1 MIQSIVLN
9 PFRILGLLS
18 GVSSK
23 EEHTKIKKIKMY
35 VDAEQEIP
43 QDYFFQFLGN
53 QKRDLNQIETA
64 ISRLNLNEDRV
75 IAALFWFY
83 EGNKITD
90 EPAFDFFKEGNS
102 DDAIAIW
109 EKLASGEITSKNASA
124 YNNLGTYYLSQS
136 KFKKGL
142 RLKLAFLESD
152 YSSKFISQVAD
163 ETFKISKTDLQ
174 LRFLKAFF
182 EDVRK
187 DKTVEVS
194 EILTALNDFEFSA
207 KKTFLEQFIDEPIKA
222 IEEEIS
228 KAKNKISA
236 NKAAG
241 VVVAKEL
248 ISNTESSLNLV
259 SSIVGKSA
267 IKYTNIA
274 DKLANEILSCGV
286 AYFKHYKESAT
297 DPGKSA
303 MDLFKKAKTIAEG
316 SVTKQ
321 RIKENIENLQ
331 EWIDEK
337 PEREKQKKI
346 TTDFDSLLNI
356 LQRYENC
363 PETITNARAMV
374 NSSKQHLLNIK
385 NVLGSSDELYLK
397 LSTRIAAQAQSFII
411 EEVNEA
417 QDNFEYKIA
426 MDRYGTISKLKTVL
440 KNGWEVTNLIGTL
453 DMEYKYKTE
462 RFNPNKD
469 ALRGLCTQ
477 LGVSTSTASSY
488 NGSSSSTTPRPTST
502 SASQPRQTYTST
514 SSSTDSGLPGWI
526 KFAGLIIVVLIMSKM
541 CGSSKYSSDSDSK
554 TETETDYSNSIVD
567 SAAAVAAPSYEMQD
581 DSAAVSLYNDYEMID
596 SAAVSYS
603 EVTDS
608 STLNSL
614 NGNWYGYG
622 EEHQD
627 NTLWNV
633 KLTIDSY
640 NEDYRIE
647 YPDLN
652 CGGRL
657 VFIREEYGNL
667 IFREKITRGISNCI
681 DGLRAEVKIIN
692 SNKVEIYY
700 YDQITGNLNA
710 TGYLDRTNY

>member
-35 VDAEQEIP
+35 VDADQDIP
-43 QDYFFQFLGN
+43 QDYFFHFLGN
-53 QKRDLNQIETA
+53 QKRDLNQIDTA
-64 ISRLNLNEDRV
+64 TSKLNLNDDRV

-90 EPAFDFFKEGNS
+90 EPAFDLLKEDNKKE
-102 DDAIAIW
+102 AIEIW
-109 EKLASGEITSKNASA
+109 KKLASGEVTSKNASA
-124 YNNLGTYYLSQS
+124 YNNLGTYFLSQG

-142 RLKLAFLESD
+142 QLKLAFLESD
-152 YSSKFISQVAD
+152 YSAKFISQVAD
-163 ETFKISKTDLQ
+163 ETFKISKTDIQ
-174 LRFLKAFF
+174 IRFLKVFF
-182 EDVRK
+182 EDIRK

-194 EILTALNDFEFSA
+194 EILTALNDFDFSA
-207 KKTFLEQFIDEPIKA
+207 KKAFLEQFIDEPIKA
-222 IEEEIS
+222 IEEDIG

-241 VVVAKEL
+241 VIVAKEL
-248 ISNTESSLNLV
+248 VGNTEINLNLV

-286 AYFKHYKESAT
+286 AYFKHYKEST
-297 DPGKSA
+297 IDPGKSA
-303 MDLFKKAKTIAEG
+303 MDLFKKAKAIAQG

-321 RIKENIENLQ
+321 RIQENIENLQ

-356 LQRYENC
+356 LQRYDDC
-363 PETITNARAMV
+363 PETIANARAMV

-426 MDRYGTISKLKTVL
+426 VDRFGTISKLKTVL

-453 DMEYKYKTE
+453 DMEYKYKSE
-462 RFNPNKD
+462 RFNPNKE

-477 LGVSTSTASSY
+477 LGVSTSSNNPSSY
-488 NGSSSSTTPRPTST
+488 VTPSRSTYSTTTTSKKE
-502 SASQPRQTYTST
+502 
-514 SSSTDSGLPGWI
+514 DSDHSWLFI
-526 KFAGLIIVVLIMSKM
+526 IIAIIIVIILAINFEGFRAFLLIGGIITVLGWLKSK
-541 CGSSKYSSDSDSK
+541 
-554 TETETDYSNSIVD
+554 
-567 SAAAVAAPSYEMQD
+567 
-581 DSAAVSLYNDYEMID
+581 
-596 SAAVSYS
+596 
-603 EVTDS
+603 
-608 STLNSL
+608 
-614 NGNWYGYG
+614 
-622 EEHQD
+622 
-627 NTLWNV
+627 
-633 KLTIDSY
+633 
-640 NEDYRIE
+640 
-647 YPDLN
+647 
-652 CGGRL
+652 
-657 VFIREEYGNL
+657 
-667 IFREKITRGISNCI
+667 
-681 DGLRAEVKIIN
+681 
-692 SNKVEIYY
+692 
-700 YDQITGNLNA
+700 
-710 TGYLDRTNY
+710 